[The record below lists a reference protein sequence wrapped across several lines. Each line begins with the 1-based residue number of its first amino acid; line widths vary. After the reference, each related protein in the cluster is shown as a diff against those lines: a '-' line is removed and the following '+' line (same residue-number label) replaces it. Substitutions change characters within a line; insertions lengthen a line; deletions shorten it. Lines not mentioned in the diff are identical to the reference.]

1 MENAP
6 SYLDDA
12 WFDDPVVPDWV
23 LARRTGNTHMLI
35 LMHNYTFT
43 CTGQLTTWYFWWR
56 INHGV
61 PGCEVDFTLYIL
73 RPPVHSSAPCG
84 TTVVGSH
91 VETIRLYSESSIVSR
106 RPAVLENVDRINVQ
120 EGDYIGLQISIG
132 RRCSGF
138 TEAWLRGKVSPNT
151 VLLRRDGEFISPSLH
166 CESEGGPFTQLGNA
180 LGFISASVGEN
191 KTTPTSW
198 FVMYTF
204 YYVYFRTNYDHR
216 PS

>member
-6 SYLDDA
+6 SYLDDG
-12 WFDDPVVPDWV
+12 WFDDPFAPDWI
-23 LARRTGNTHMLI
+23 LNRRTGNTHMLI
-35 LMHNYTFT
+35 LMRNYTFT
-43 CTGQLTTWYFWWR
+43 CTGRLTTWYFWWR
-56 INHGV
+56 INNGLR
-61 PGCEVDFTLYIL
+61 GCEVDFTLYVL

-91 VETIRLYSESSIVSR
+91 VETIHLHSDSSIVSR
-106 RPAVLENVDRINVQ
+106 RPAVLEKVDWINVQ

-132 RRCSGF
+132 SRCGGSID
-138 TEAWLRGKVSPNT
+138 AWLRGKVSPNT
-151 VLLRRDGEFISPSLH
+151 VLLRRDGEYISPSLH
-166 CESEGGPFTQLGNA
+166 CESGPFNQLGNA

-204 YYVYFRTNYDHR
+204 VLCIL
-216 PS
+216 